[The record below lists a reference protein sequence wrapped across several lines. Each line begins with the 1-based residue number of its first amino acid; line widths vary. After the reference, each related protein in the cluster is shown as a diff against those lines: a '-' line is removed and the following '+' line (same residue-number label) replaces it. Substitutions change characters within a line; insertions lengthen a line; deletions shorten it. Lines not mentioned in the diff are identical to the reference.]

1 MFGADYFKARESLS
15 NLASRVVELA
25 DKTESDKASLE
36 SEDIAQGLVSPFLF
50 VVCGESNSGKS
61 TLLNGIFGQEMCGAL
76 SSTQSSK
83 IQWLRY
89 GRKHLDK
96 EITPLIEEC
105 YRPIPFLKQFNLMD
119 TPGTN
124 RGGKTHQSITERF
137 LPSADLVFWIV
148 PVGNPWGASLWDF
161 VSQQNDS
168 ILKKSVIIL
177 QQSDLRDA
185 NDLEVIL
192 GHVRDLAVQR
202 LGSVPPIFPVSSK
215 QALQAKL
222 ANPVNAQ
229 LWRDSGYPA
238 LERHIAEVIEQ
249 SPARQRMLVDIRK
262 AIVDVLRNIEKTV
275 ELRAELLQGN
285 ETFLRELEAEVNH
298 ERNRHSAEFAINFS
312 GMREVFAGKN
322 KEAKRYVR
330 KKLGFVSTLKS
341 LLVAEN
347 TSKVIE
353 SWLIESV
360 ESSVSEQADI
370 DGAQLVD
377 DCHQHWQTVMPRVKK
392 KLAIELADFDDS
404 DDGFDSIREGF
415 AERLTS
421 SARQAL
427 LNLRIRKGLNPQIV
441 KRREQLKNWLYL
453 CLVFLLASGVAGA
466 LDLGARYYV
475 AFGLL
480 AVSSIFLLIFA
491 VRVRL
496 TAKRLAKFLSF
507 RLEDGRLSF
516 TRALEQDYKDGVR
529 SFYTEYGSQLSSVR
543 QHIFKA
549 QQELQPNLE
558 QRNRLF
564 LELMIIEQDL

>member
-1 MFGADYFKARESLS
+1 MFGEDYFKARESLS

-25 DKTESDKASLE
+25 DKTESNKAPLV
-36 SEDIAQGLVSPFLF
+36 SEDIAQGLISPFLF

-61 TLLNGIFGQEMCGAL
+61 TLLNGIFGQKMCGAR
-76 SSTQSSK
+76 SSAQAAK
-83 IQWLRY
+83 IQWFRY
-89 GRKHLDK
+89 GRKNSDK
-96 EITPLIEEC
+96 EVTPLIEEC

-124 RGGKTHQSITERF
+124 AGDKAHQSVTEKF
-137 LPSADLVFWIV
+137 LPSADLIFWIV

-161 VSQQNDS
+161 VSQQNDR
-168 ILKKSVIIL
+168 ILKKSVIVL
-177 QQSDLRDA
+177 QQSDLKDA
-185 NDLEVIL
+185 NDLEIIL

-202 LGSVPPIFPVSSK
+202 LGRVPPIFSVSSK

-229 LWRDSGYPA
+229 LWRDSGYPG
-238 LERHIAEVIEQ
+238 LERHIAEAVEQ

-262 AIVDVLRNIEKTV
+262 AIVEVLRNIEKTV
-275 ELRAELLQGN
+275 EQRAELLEGN
-285 ETFLRELEAEVNH
+285 ESFLRELEAEVDQ
-298 ERNRHSAEFAINFS
+298 ERNKHAAEFAINFS
-312 GMREVFAGKN
+312 GMREVFAGQN

-330 KKLGFVSTLKS
+330 KKLGFCSTLKS
-341 LLVAEN
+341 LFVAEN

-360 ESSVSEQADI
+360 ESSVSERADR
-370 DGAQLVD
+370 DGSQLVD
-377 DCHQHWQTVMPRVKK
+377 DCHQHWQTVIPRVKK

-404 DDGFDSIREGF
+404 EDGFDLIREGF
-415 AERLTS
+415 GERLTR

-427 LNLRIRKGLNPQIV
+427 LNLRIRKGINPHLV

-466 LDLGARYYV
+466 LDLGSRYYV
-475 AFGLL
+475 AFGLFAL
-480 AVSSIFLLIFA
+480 SSVFLLIFA
-491 VRVRL
+491 VRVRF
-496 TAKRLAKFLSF
+496 TAKHLAKFLSL

-516 TRALEQDYKDGVR
+516 TRALEQDYKEGVR
-529 SFYTEYGSQLSSVR
+529 SFYTEYGSQLSRVR

-549 QQELQPNLE
+549 QQELQPHLE
-558 QRNRLF
+558 QRNGLF